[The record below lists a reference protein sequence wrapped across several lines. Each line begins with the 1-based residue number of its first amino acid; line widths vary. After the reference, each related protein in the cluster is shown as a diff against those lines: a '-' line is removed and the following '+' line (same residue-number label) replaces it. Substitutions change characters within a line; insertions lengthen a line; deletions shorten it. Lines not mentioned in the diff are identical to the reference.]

1 MDDRATRNQPP
12 RASRPGRNMNRP
24 LGYALLT
31 AGAMAAGLLSGMA
44 PAAAA
49 VPATTASPTAA
60 PPATPT
66 AVHPGLLVNATPVT
80 LTPGD
85 YAPDTRAW
93 TIRYRSVSE
102 TGAGMTVSGTVV
114 VPKDSGPATPIVAYA
129 PGTLGLGDQCAT
141 SRNITSPDNPEKSY
155 VQKYNALGYAV
166 AISDYEGLGTPG
178 PHTYNVGHSE
188 GHAVLDAVRAAWSV
202 PGANLSSAARVAA
215 VGYSQ
220 GGFAAGWAAQLAP
233 SYAPDINLTGVS
245 SGAPP
250 ADLAANIR
258 YVDGG
263 KYSWEALVALY
274 GQNAA
279 HPELNLDKYL
289 TAKGRTT
296 IAKLATSCVLDWFND
311 KTLQNHRLSEYTT
324 TDILQLPD
332 WKASINRSVMGTM
345 APQVPVL
352 LYNSPKDDIV
362 PFGPAVRLRDAW
374 RSRGVHITF
383 YAPEIGMGDHGTTGL
398 NMAGVATGWISAR
411 LLGLPDTGSV

>member
-1 MDDRATRNQPP
+1 MDDVRTRSSAHDASQL
-12 RASRPGRNMNRP
+12 RRSISRPRGRV
-24 LGYALLT
+24 LL
-31 AGAMAAGLLSGMA
+31 AMG
-44 PAAAA
+44 AAAA
-49 VPATTASPTAA
+49 ALVTGVAPAVAAGPPLTAAPTAA
-60 PPATPT
+60 
-66 AVHPGLLVNATPVT
+66 HPGALLSATPVALSAT
-80 LTPGD
+80 EYPS
-85 YAPDTRAW
+85 TRGW
-93 TIRYRSVSE
+93 TIRYRSTSE
-102 TGAGMTVSGTVV
+102 TGASIVVSGTVLA
-114 VPKDSGPATPIVAYA
+114 PTKSGPATPIVAYA

-141 SRNITSPDNPEKSY
+141 SRNIASPANPEKSW
-155 VQKYNALGYAV
+155 VQKYTDLGYAV

-202 PGANLSSAARVAA
+202 PGANLSAAARVAA

-233 SYAPDINLTGVS
+233 SYAPDVHLTGVAA
-245 SGAPP
+245 GAPP

-263 KYSWEALVALY
+263 KFSWEALVAVY

-279 HPELNLDKYL
+279 YPDLHLEKYL
-289 TAKGRTT
+289 NAKGRAAIAK
-296 IAKLATSCVLDWFND
+296 IAKLCVLDYFND
-311 KTLQNHRLSEYTT
+311 PSLRNHRLSDYTT

-332 WKASINRSVMGTM
+332 WRASIRRSVLGTV

-352 LYNSPKDDIV
+352 LYNSPTDDIV

-374 RSRGVHITF
+374 RSRGAHVTF
-383 YAPEIGMGDHGTTGL
+383 SAPDLGGHGPTGL

>member
-1 MDDRATRNQPP
+1 MDDVTTRSSAHDAFRPRRAIGR
-12 RASRPGRNMNRP
+12 SRGCA
-24 LGYALLT
+24 ALAT
-31 AGAMAAGLLSGMA
+31 GAVAAVLITGVA

-49 VPATTASPTAA
+49 VPAPTAA
-60 PPATPT
+60 
-66 AVHPGLLVNATPVT
+66 HPGALINATPVALST
-80 LTPGD
+80 TEYPN
-85 YAPDTRAW
+85 TRGW
-93 TIRYRSVSE
+93 TIRYRSTSE
-102 TGAGMTVSGTVV
+102 TGASIVVSGTVLA
-114 VPKDSGPATPIVAYA
+114 PMDSGPATPIVAYA

-141 SRNITSPDNPEKSY
+141 SRNITSPTNPEKSY
-155 VQKYNALGYAV
+155 VQKYTTLGYAV

-178 PHTYNVGHSE
+178 PHTYNVGHTE

-202 PGANLSSAARVAA
+202 PDANLSAAARVAA

-233 SYAPDINLTGVS
+233 SYAPDIKLTGVAA
-245 SGAPP
+245 GAPP

-279 HPELNLDKYL
+279 YPGLHLEKYL
-289 TAKGRTT
+289 NAKGRAAIAK
-296 IAKLATSCVLDWFND
+296 IAKLCVLDYLND
-311 KTLQNHRLSEYTT
+311 PSLADHRLSDYTT

-332 WKASINRSVMGTM
+332 WQASIRRSVLGTV

-352 LYNSPKDDIV
+352 LYNSPTDDIV

-374 RSRGVHITF
+374 RSRGAHVTF
-383 YAPEIGMGDHGTTGL
+383 SAPDLGGHGPTGL

>member
-1 MDDRATRNQPP
+1 MDDRTTRNHPP
-12 RASRPGRNMNRP
+12 RVSRPGRSMHRP
-24 LGYALLT
+24 MGYALLT
-31 AGAMAAGLLSGMA
+31 AGAVAVGLLSGMA
-44 PAAAA
+44 PVGAA
-49 VPATTASPTAA
+49 VPAPTASPTTATTPA
-60 PPATPT
+60 PA

-93 TIRYRSVSE
+93 TIKYRSVSE
-102 TGAGMTVSGTVV
+102 TGAGITVSGAVLA
-114 VPKDSGPATPIVAYA
+114 PKDSGPTTPIVAYA
-129 PGTLGLGDQCAT
+129 PGTSGLGDQCAP
-141 SRNITSPDNPEKSY
+141 SRNLGALDPQLWVEKY
-155 VQKYNALGYAV
+155 TQLGYAV

-178 PHTYNVGHSE
+178 PHTYNVGYSE

-202 PGANLSSAARVAA
+202 PGANLSSTARVAA

-233 SYAPDINLTGVS
+233 SYAPDINLTGVA

-250 ADLAANIR
+250 ADLATNIR

-263 KYSWEALVALY
+263 LYSWEALVALY

-289 TAKGRTT
+289 TAKGRAAV
-296 IAKLATSCVLDWFND
+296 AKLSTSCVGEWFSD
-311 KTLQNHRLSEYTT
+311 PMLINHRLTEWTT

-332 WKASINRSVMGTM
+332 WKASINRSLMGTI

-352 LYNSPKDDIV
+352 LYNSPNDDIV

-374 RSRGVHITF
+374 RSRGVHVTF
-383 YAPEIGMGDHGTTGL
+383 YAPELGGHGPTGL